1 MNKDIEEALRKE
13 AEEIERQIRSC
24 SELRTIH
31 TDDGL
36 KEKLYRQIAALEE
49 GSR

>member
-24 SELRTIH
+24 SELKTVH
-31 TDDGL
+31 TDDDL
-36 KEKLYRQIAALEE
+36 EEKLYRKIAALEE
-49 GSR
+49 GR